1 MDQDLR
7 LRLVVR
13 RHGVPDVKL
22 LWTATVNQD
31 LTVSRFVAQVD
42 EVIPLESGEW
52 GLEDYAVELRDA
64 SGEGFECIHYHLVSK
79 LFKDNDQ
86 VLIRPL
92 LTDDLKRRRL
102 SGRHQISADGRHLV
116 DGLAYGRT
124 WLKAPQ
130 NRPAVTLPPRKKARI
145 AYDSDDE
152 VNDPS
157 DGDELRM
164 IEYDSARARQRS
176 KRAED
181 ETDHSD
187 MDDSD
192 NDDDFEPEEDDD
204 VGMGEDAIQEELR
217 LLHES
222 DLPFGV
228 SDRLPE
234 PQTARGRRA
243 RRSAGSRPSVSF
255 QDHSPVPTPDN
266 ALIRSPSKTS
276 PVPDASSRVINNRH
290 AGEST
295 PSVSVETLDQ
305 VVALRAAYPSA
316 TSLYLLEGLRCCK
329 GNLEEAYQWVGQFL
343 VPEVSLEEMLVRQA
357 ASLSASPIRQGI
369 EQERPQRIASP
380 SHRGLAKAADLSTE
394 SEQES
399 ETLNHTTGADQVEVN
414 DEAADFEP
422 TPQPESS
429 IAASDLKSPVQSEAS
444 EDDADAELDLDR
456 HEETGAPDS
465 DAAISDSDS
474 ASESDSSG
482 ASSDESSS
490 ADDSEDVSED
500 SDVEGDDVEDA
511 ENDAPTQDR
520 SSHVGDGD
528 SSAGESKSDHSDS
541 EDPDD
546 TIRASTT
553 TKDAQPVDSSAA
565 SGAESDSSSDS
576 SDDDSSDEE
585 IFLNSRSSPSRQ
597 RKSVAESSSDE
608 SSDSESSEDSDSEDS
623 NSESEPEEVP
633 TKTLSNQHRHLQA
646 SLASAPSKASPNL
659 NSVDEPRTVP
669 PGEGLSRTQ
678 KRNARRK
685 LAKRMSAQARS
696 SSGQQSREVS
706 QPVASEAL
714 DEVAALLARKKALL
728 EAIATEEAGEAA
740 EPQSQGHEKSPEI
753 PNSVPQDATMAG
765 TDDAT
770 EHTPS
775 QEANASARR
784 IKPNVGAA
792 RRMLMG
798 SLGLKNPKSKAD
810 EDRIRQDLMKGV
822 RPHTN
827 ARLAK
832 ASGSS
837 EAGQAQELVD
847 EDPDAWREKITYR
860 GVECCHEG
868 IELSE
873 PPFPFVQRWDPQQQV
888 EQWFGSKKRGGKR
901 KRVQHDQAPHDD
913 DGSSQASKKRRLVN
927 GVAFSDGAEDI
938 EGDTTLNYDDPVEET
953 VLGPHSGESD
963 RTKEINLD
971 QAVMEESQ
979 MTDLEDL
986 PSLPEDVSTL
996 PNLLPGEAKLGMVVT
1011 WKEWVLGS
1019 GTNWQPEVVNVT
1031 GVVVRV
1037 YDKEATEF
1045 EFLLAYR
1052 DRKQDEKVYDETTG
1066 QRVYDRF
1073 EAPDDDE
1080 EDEIDEGYRRLKYA
1094 DLTEPKIL
1102 QQPMDE
1108 KEKQSRRGQLGAP
1121 NDSNM
1126 QESAYDGL
1134 DQQSKRQEAGRSEA
1148 DVGSQSPVE
1157 VKDGRAQ
1164 ANTESEQPV
1173 EDANNRLDA
1182 SLVGE
1187 RSHVQTQRNG
1197 SPYQNDITLRQPTV
1211 DNSAQAT
1218 QEAHTPGGTPSQHQT
1233 SPSIT
1238 SDRRREISLLIE
1250 EAGFRKDVSPSL
1262 ARPRRDSSVRGQ
1274 DEKPFNTYASQS
1286 KSPTVEPSQSKA
1298 NTPVL
1303 SQSLGDAPPSTASS
1317 VLSGRQPGVD
1327 LEYDMGYDL
1336 PQMDETMNGSPV
1348 LGESTPKASLCT
1360 PRRKR
1365 VSEEPSTADSFPSLD
1380 HIFLTATSEQRTQSP
1395 SGTRMVPPFRSEGS
1409 ALKADAE
1416 YEAAMRR
1423 LDDGES
1429 EDEDDKE
1436 EEDED
1441 ESQPPRPFS
1450 NTRKR
1455 LFPNSSQPAPSRSPE
1470 LPELPDVKPRFNTA
1484 PSSFTESQDVKPSA
1498 RNGRRKSSPFR
1509 VPEGSQ
1515 VITLSSSRPS
1525 SPGLE
1530 FTEYY
1535 AEDDIDKDY
1544 EEKSS
1549 SLPRG
1554 PGWVQKNKPPR
1565 AKLRAKSTPAGS
1577 AAARTGGESSLAPS
1591 TRPIKLILKSRG
1603 QRKSSGGF

>member
-192 NDDDFEPEEDDD
+192 PDDDFEPEEDDD

-222 DLPFGV
+222 DLPFG
-228 SDRLPE
+228 
-234 PQTARGRRA
+234 
-243 RRSAGSRPSVSF
+243 
-255 QDHSPVPTPDN
+255 DHSPVPTPDN
-266 ALIRSPSKTS
+266 ALIRSPPKTS

-329 GNLEEAYQWVGQFL
+329 GNLEEAYKWVGQFL

-380 SHRGLAKAADLSTE
+380 SHRGLAKAADLATE

-414 DEAADFEP
+414 DEAADIEP

-444 EDDADAELDLDR
+444 EDDADAEMDLDR

-482 ASSDESSS
+482 DSSDESSS

-520 SSHVGDGD
+520 SSHGGDGD
-528 SSAGESKSDHSDS
+528 SSAGKSKSDHSDS

-546 TIRASTT
+546 TIRASTA

-585 IFLNSRSSPSRQ
+585 NFLNSRSSPSRQ

-608 SSDSESSEDSDSEDS
+608 SSDSESSEDSDSDSEDS
-623 NSESEPEEVP
+623 ESESEPEEVP

-685 LAKRMSAQARS
+685 LAKRLSAQARS

-740 EPQSQGHEKSPEI
+740 EPQSQGHEKSPEN

-827 ARLAK
+827 ARLAE

-837 EAGQAQELVD
+837 EAGQAQELN
-847 EDPDAWREKITYR
+847 AAMR
-860 GVECCHEG
+860 
-868 IELSE
+868 
-873 PPFPFVQRWDPQQQV
+873 QV
-888 EQWFGSKKRGGKR
+888 EQWFGSKKRGGK
-901 KRVQHDQAPHDD
+901 P
-913 DGSSQASKKRRLVN
+913 SKKRRLVN

-953 VLGPHSGESD
+953 VSGPQSGESD
-963 RTKEINLD
+963 RTKGINLD

-1108 KEKQSRRGQLGAP
+1108 KEKQSLRGQLGAP

-1126 QESAYDGL
+1126 QERML
-1134 DQQSKRQEAGRSEA
+1134 E
-1148 DVGSQSPVE
+1148 
-1157 VKDGRAQ
+1157 
-1164 ANTESEQPV
+1164 PV

-1197 SPYQNDITLRQPTV
+1197 SPYQDDITLRQPAV
-1211 DNSAQAT
+1211 DNSVQAT

-1262 ARPRRDSSVRGQ
+1262 ARPRRDTSVRGQ

-1286 KSPTVEPSQSKA
+1286 KSPTVEPSQSQA

-1303 SQSLGDAPPSTASS
+1303 SQSLGGAPPSTASS

-1436 EEDED
+1436 EEEED